1 MLLLYSNE
9 DFQKTLSVLFSI
21 SVPTQPLDSEVP
33 QSFYDNKLPFK
44 VQLLKNYAF

>member
-33 QSFYDNKLPFK
+33 QSFYDVKLPFIQK
-44 VQLLKNYAF
+44 LCFSEL